1 MGRSR
6 LRGRGR
12 EGEQSASPRRTTVDA
27 ARVKG
32 HDPRGGARS
41 SPGPARPSGSSA
53 GRRTFWT
60 RSQKATIAHE
70 KNTDQNE
77 PEKEKSR
84 AEGGGG
90 VCHCRGPGPAH
101 LAEAYEALC
110 PSSSGQVAGMVF
122 SRDRADPGCGCR
134 RPPPR
139 QGPEPMPPRARG
151 VGFQLELGQHT
162 TLPTR
167 VWSILL
173 RKAPGHADLGPTQV
187 ARLAFHTSLKAVF
200 SNTATF

>member
-1 MGRSR
+1 M
-6 LRGRGR
+6 
-12 EGEQSASPRRTTVDA
+12 DA

-60 RSQKATIAHE
+60 RSQKTTIAHE

-134 RPPPR
+134 RPPPPGR
-139 QGPEPMPPRARG
+139 VPRLRLRARG
-151 VGFQLELGQHT
+151 GLGFSSNSASTRCCPRESGLFCLERPPVMLT
-162 TLPTR
+162 
-167 VWSILL
+167 
-173 RKAPGHADLGPTQV
+173 
-187 ARLAFHTSLKAVF
+187 
-200 SNTATF
+200 

>member
-1 MGRSR
+1 M
-6 LRGRGR
+6 
-12 EGEQSASPRRTTVDA
+12 DA

-60 RSQKATIAHE
+60 RSQKTTIAHE

-122 SRDRADPGCGCR
+122 SRDRADPGCGCQ
-134 RPPPR
+134 RPPAP
-139 QGPEPMPPRARG
+139 QAGSRAYASAREG
-151 VGFQLELGQHT
+151 GWVSAR
-162 TLPTR
+162 TR
-167 VWSILL
+167 P
-173 RKAPGHADLGPTQV
+173 AHDAAHA
-187 ARLAFHTSLKAVF
+187 SLVYSA
-200 SNTATF
+200 

>member
-12 EGEQSASPRRTTVDA
+12 EGEQSASPRRTTVDT

-122 SRDRADPGCGCR
+122 SRDRADLGCGYR
-134 RPPPR
+134 RPAPGRVPR
-139 QGPEPMPPRARG
+139 LRLRARG
-151 VGFQLELGQHT
+151 GLGFSSNLASTRRCPSESGLFCLERPPVMLT
-162 TLPTR
+162 
-167 VWSILL
+167 
-173 RKAPGHADLGPTQV
+173 
-187 ARLAFHTSLKAVF
+187 
-200 SNTATF
+200 